1 MMAKTHMAFG
11 CALWA
16 ALGTAAE
23 VAGVPHA
30 TRIAAMT
37 MPVVA
42 LGSLMPDI
50 DHPESAFGR
59 KVPFLSIPISAIFG
73 HRGITHS
80 LLALAALAAAAAKFA
95 SWLAAGASGLAA
107 ALMAFIALPLSVG
120 YLSHLLG
127 DGLTVSGLPLLWPKK
142 TCYRLPLFKTK
153 SATESLFRFA
163 MVALLIGWGAWLV
176 LRGVGKA

>member
-1 MMAKTHMAFG
+1 MAKTHMAFG

-23 VAGVPHA
+23 FSGVPHA
-30 TRIAAMT
+30 TGIAVMT

-59 KVPFLSIPISAIFG
+59 RVPFLSVPISAIFG

-80 LLALAALAAAAAKFA
+80 LLAVLALFAGAAWAAAWFA
-95 SWLAAGASGLAA
+95 HGAAGPTAT
-107 ALMAFIALPLSVG
+107 LMTFGVLPLSVG

-127 DGLTVSGLPLLWPKK
+127 DGLTVSGLPLLWPKRR
-142 TCYRLPLFKTK
+142 CYRWPLFKTG
-153 SATESLFRFA
+153 SATEALFRFA
-163 MVALLIGWGAWLV
+163 MIALLTGWGAWLV
-176 LRGVGKA
+176 MRGVGKA